1 MFTAVPADR
10 ARHISAHLG
19 ARGAEAL
26 ARTRFGDLRWVAETG
41 STNSDVLA
49 LARHGAP
56 EGTVVVADH
65 QQEGRGRQGRRWVAP
80 PRSGL
85 LVSVLLRPPASLAGA
100 TSMVVAIAMAEG
112 VEAVS
117 GCVPGLKWPNDLVVG
132 DEDGE
137 RKLAGILAE
146 TDWPPGST
154 IAAGWR
160 DPAPGEK
167 VVVVVG
173 AGVNVNWPHPSGDG
187 SAALPADVIDRATA
201 LNWATGREI
210 DRAELLVAFLG
221 RLEERYGRMVH
232 GGSAEPVVAA
242 WRERSSTLG
251 RRVRVDLGA
260 DDVDG
265 TAVDVTPEGHLVVDT
280 LGGERRT
287 FAVGDVVHLR

>member
-10 ARHISAHLG
+10 ARPISEHLG
-19 ARGAEAL
+19 LRGAEAL
-26 ARTRFGDLRWVAETG
+26 ARTRFRDLRWVAETG
-41 STNSDVLA
+41 STNRDVLA
-49 LARHGAP
+49 LARHGAA

-65 QQEGRGRQGRRWVAP
+65 QREGRGRQGRRWLAP

-100 TSMVVAIAMAEG
+100 TTMLVAIALGEG

-117 GCVPGLKWPNDLVVG
+117 GCVPGLKWPNDLVIG
-132 DEDGE
+132 SQDAE

-167 VVVVVG
+167 IVVVVG
-173 AGVNVNWPHPSGDG
+173 AGLNVNWPRPGGDG
-187 SAALPADVIDRATA
+187 SPELPSDVVDRGTA
-201 LNWATGREI
+201 LNWVTGREI
-210 DRAELLVAFLG
+210 GRAKLLVAFLG
-221 RLEERYGRMVH
+221 RLEEGYGRMVRD
-232 GGSAEPVVAA
+232 GSAEPVVAA
-242 WRERSSTLG
+242 WRERSATLG

-260 DDVDG
+260 DDVEG
-265 TAVDVTPEGHLVVDT
+265 TAVDVTRDGHLVVET
-280 LGGERRT
+280 LEGEQRT